1 MNLQKL
7 RYKFHSGKNSKPWY
21 YVKEYVNLHLPTSY
35 LMWRRKHLLEAAK
48 KRDDYGYIL
57 QRWIIIIS
65 WMQRAYIS
73 TRRFGTR
80 RLFASRTKR

>member
-21 YVKEYVNLHLPTSY
+21 YVKEYVNLHLPASY

-57 QRWIIIIS
+57 QRVDYYNKLDAENLHLDLSLIHI
-65 WMQRAYIS
+65 
-73 TRRFGTR
+73 
-80 RLFASRTKR
+80 